1 MRRILA
7 TFLLT
12 LLFVFLWSRYGQGSA
27 NCGIDSKLSE
37 HQNIIENVKKKT
49 NSLTL
54 THSHSSVSYD
64 HNIDSVKNI
73 ASSLTPRSDKF
84 TTHSY
89 ETMYGMFLYPRR
101 NQGIKFLEIGLG
113 CDMTYGPGA
122 SLKVWQQLLHPDSNI
137 WMAEYN
143 VQCVDKFKKSESLS
157 GINIL
162 TGDQKDLPTLSRW
175 VRQTGGNFDIIID
188 DGAHTNVAIKNSFDV
203 LWPTVKPGGIYFIED
218 LQVARSGEPWQD
230 RLPQGKTMLEVIE
243 SWIEAILV
251 KSHDKL
257 PTGLQSVFCQME
269 ACAFFKSKH

>member
-7 TFLLT
+7 STLLT
-12 LLFVFLWSRYGQGSA
+12 LLCVFLWSRYGQSGA
-27 NCGIDSKLSE
+27 NCGIDLKFSE
-37 HQNIIENVKKKT
+37 HRNIENIRQTSNSK
-49 NSLTL
+49 SLTPCQ
-54 THSHSSVSYD
+54 SFD
-64 HNIDSVKNI
+64 QNIDSVKKL
-73 ASSLTPRSDKF
+73 AASLTPRSDKF
-84 TTHSY
+84 TTHAY

-101 NQGIKFLEIGLG
+101 NQSIKFLEIGLG

-143 VQCVDKFKKSESLS
+143 QQCVDKFKKSESLS

-175 VRQTGGNFDIIID
+175 ARQSGGNFDIIID

-251 KSHDKL
+251 KNHDKL

-269 ACAFFKSKH
+269 ACAFFKSKQ